1 MKGGRPGIILTVL
14 CPPGIQTELAEL
26 ILLRETTTPGSEQTE
41 NSATILPRES
51 LTASV
56 ADQKVSVKVARLGE
70 EVITVAPEYRDC
82 LRASEAAGLPLKE
95 IHDRAKIAARTALGV
110 H

>member
-26 ILLRETTTPGSEQTE
+26 IFRETTTLGIRTDRKLRY
-41 NSATILPRES
+41 ILPRES
-51 LTASV
+51 LVVTV
-56 ADQKVSVKVARLGE
+56 AEQQVDIKVARLGQ
-70 EVITVAPEYRDC
+70 EVITIAPEYRDW

-95 IHDRAKIAARTALGV
+95 IYDRAKIAARTALDVG
-110 H
+110 